1 MEHIDF
7 VKKFPLR
14 PFKKGELLLREGD
27 AADTLLALQTGF
39 VKVTTIFDD
48 GSQRLLSIAGRY
60 DVVPVEQLFSTR
72 SDLRFF
78 YTAMSDGSAYHVDKQ
93 TFLHH
98 AADQPSLMNEIARGI
113 SQHHDELLD
122 RLLVA
127 SNPTVQTK
135 LTAVLGYIAQRFSA
149 DTIVDLHTLGL
160 RLTHQDIA
168 EMIGATRETTSLALE
183 VLRRDG
189 VIDYSRDHFVI
200 HTDQLAAMTEHQ
212 NSPR

>member
-14 PFKKGELLLREGD
+14 PFKKGEILLREGD

-39 VKVTTIFDD
+39 VKVSTIFND
-48 GSQRLLSIAGRY
+48 GSERLLSIAGRY

-78 YTAMSDGSAYHVDKQ
+78 YTAMSDGSAYHVDKR
-93 TFLHH
+93 TFLRH
-98 AADQPSLMNEIARGI
+98 ATDMPSLMNEVARGV

-127 SNPTVQTK
+127 SNPTVQKK

-149 DTIVDLHTLGL
+149 DVIVDLHMLGL
-160 RLTHQDIA
+160 RPTHQDIA
-168 EMIGATRETTSLALE
+168 EMIGSTRESTSLALE
-183 VLRRDG
+183 VLRSKDI
-189 VIDYSRDHFVI
+189 IDYGRDHFTI
-200 HTDQLAAMTEHQ
+200 YTDRLVAMAEHQ